1 MIIMSG
7 LVMIYQRVTSNVKI
21 VQDNCGMIQRKK
33 SVIERTISFIPVI
46 GKFYNEPGDCIF
58 GVWNTL

>member
-1 MIIMSG
+1 MSG

-46 GKFYNEPGDCIF
+46 GKFDNEPGDCIF
-58 GVWNTL
+58 GV